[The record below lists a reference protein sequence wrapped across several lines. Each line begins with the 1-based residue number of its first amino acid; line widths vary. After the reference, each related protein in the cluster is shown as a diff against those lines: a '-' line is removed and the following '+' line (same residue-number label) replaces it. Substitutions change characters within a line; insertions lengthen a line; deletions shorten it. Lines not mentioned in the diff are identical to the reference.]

1 MSRIPAA
8 LPAAIL
14 AAALA
19 AGFAAPAGAQQQPET
34 GRPEFLGIDLDNGA
48 VTYNG
53 RNSGRYCVYRTVEVY
68 NTRTGYFE
76 LRRLRRCGGGLYLR

>member
-1 MSRIPAA
+1 MVT
-8 LPAAIL
+8 
-14 AAALA
+14 
-19 AGFAAPAGAQQQPET
+19 GPESC
-34 GRPEFLGIDLDNGA
+34 RSWSSSVSLDNGA